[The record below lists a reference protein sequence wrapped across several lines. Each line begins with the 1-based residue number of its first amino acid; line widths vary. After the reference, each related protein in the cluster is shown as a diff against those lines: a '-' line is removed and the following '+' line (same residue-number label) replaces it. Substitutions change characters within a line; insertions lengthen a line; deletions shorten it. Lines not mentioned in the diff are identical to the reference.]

1 VREAAA
7 EIEATAL
14 VPAAPAEVFG
24 FLSDLSNHWR
34 LVDRLV
40 EVVSLDGEPPD
51 RAVVRLCGPLGLRRT
66 VRTRV
71 TATRAPRLL
80 IGVAELGEGGSSDS
94 TRALVSWTLAGRF
107 GQTRVRLAAEIEHAT
122 RLDRLLLALGGRAW
136 LRRRFAFGLERL
148 AERFAAASPQPT
160 PAPPHTPAERTSR
173 PTAS

>member
-14 VPAAPAEVFG
+14 VPATPEEVFR

-40 EVVSLDGEPPD
+40 EVVSLEGDPPD
-51 RAVVRLCGPLGLRRT
+51 RAVVRLRGPFGLRRT

-71 TATRAPRLL
+71 TAARAPRLL
-80 IGVAELGEGGSSDS
+80 IGVAELGDGGASGGGG
-94 TRALVSWTLAGRF
+94 TRALVSWTLAGRL
-107 GQTRVRLAAEIEHAT
+107 GQTRVRLAAEVEHAT

-148 AERFAAASPQPT
+148 AERFAAARAAPSPV
-160 PAPPHTPAERTSR
+160 R
-173 PTAS
+173 PEAVPDGQ